1 MKTGKMR
8 CSMATERELLT
19 ARIFLRALFPVM
31 KVVLSDVP
39 SMKKKF
45 EGMTAK
51 IQFAA
56 KNGSGELGAYLD
68 FKNGELEIMQGICDN
83 PDIRFGF
90 SSVKKMND
98 MLAGKPVIPKI
109 KGFLKIGLLIK
120 VFSLLMSL
128 KILMPNAK
136 PKAEDKKRLKIK
148 MTIYMITTALSQYNK
163 GGDPEMVRWTSKQ
176 PERIYQMSVENE
188 DIAAYFRVKAGK
200 SKAGRGFYKKRRPF
214 VHMKFNG
221 IDGALPIILNEVSMV
236 DAIKNKFL
244 SLEGSPEYGRDIGD
258 FMMRIQ
264 NMIM

>member
-1 MKTGKMR
+1 
-8 CSMATERELLT
+8 MATERELLT

-31 KVVLSDVP
+31 KVVLSDIP

-45 EGMTAK
+45 EGLTAK

-56 KNGSGELGAYLD
+56 KNGSEEVGAYLD
-68 FKNGELEIMQGICDN
+68 FKNGELEIVQGICEN

-90 SSVKKMND
+90 TSVKKMND

-109 KGFLKIGLLIK
+109 KGLLKIALLIK
-120 VFSLLMSL
+120 VFSLLLSL
-128 KILMPNAK
+128 KILMPNVK
-136 PKAEDKKRLKIK
+136 PKKEDKKRLKIK

-176 PERIYQMSVENE
+176 PERIYQMSVEHE
-188 DIAAYFRVKAGK
+188 DIAAYLRVKAGK
-200 SKAGRGFYKKRRPF
+200 SKSGRGFYKKRRPF

-236 DAIKNKFL
+236 DAVKNKFL

-264 NMIM
+264 NMIT